1 MPQVHEA
8 IDGHRCASGHAPGRP
23 ETSVDP
29 TAGAARYGHRLLLS
43 LTWRRP
49 MKAVDSHLLTL
60 LKASSQFIV
69 PIYQR
74 LYSWQ
79 EAECAQLWSDIIRA
93 GSTSALGSH
102 FTGSIVYVAKDQAT
116 NTSAEPDLIID
127 GQQRVTTV
135 TLILAALAA
144 RLGMLPEGQREPW
157 DGFSPKKIRNRYLL
171 NDDEE
176 GERQFKLILSQSD
189 KQALIAILQGV
200 EPPRDMVTRVTENY
214 SFFERKLDEP
224 GLDLSVVC
232 RGLDKLVVVDV
243 ELQRGVDNPQL
254 VFEAMN
260 STGKKLSQADLIRN
274 YVLMDLPPKQQEKV
288 YSAYWRPMELEFAGA
303 QESQFDEF
311 VRHYLTIKSGEIPRL
326 DDIYD
331 AFKDHAAA
339 FTKADETIESLVI
352 ELRQYA
358 RRYCAMALGKETD
371 PRLQRAFKDLDQIK
385 ADVVYPFL
393 LEVYTDYELGTL
405 TRDAVLQIV
414 DLVTSYIFRRAVCRI
429 PTNSL
434 NKTFASFTSAV
445 RKDRYLDS
453 VKANFLSFKSYRRF
467 PTDSEFVA
475 DLKANDLYNFRRRSY
490 FLRMLENYGRKEHV
504 TIEDYTIEHIMPQNE
519 NLSVEW
525 QAALGGDWQDV
536 QAKYLHT
543 LGNLTLTGYN
553 SEYSD
558 HSFTKKRDIEGGF
571 KDSPLR
577 LNRGLGQLETWNA
590 VEIQDRGAR
599 LASEALE
606 IWSRPE
612 LPAETL
618 AEFEGKRAESDFTI
632 EDHPYLLPQ
641 PRRALFEHFSAE
653 VLALDPGITRHF
665 LKLYVAFKAETNFV
679 DVVPQ
684 KARPRLS
691 LNIPSEALH
700 DERNLAWD
708 VSGKGHWGNG
718 PTEVGLDEDS
728 DLGYI
733 VGLIRQAYE
742 FQMGGE

>member
-1 MPQVHEA
+1 V
-8 IDGHRCASGHAPGRP
+8 
-23 ETSVDP
+23 
-29 TAGAARYGHRLLLS
+29 
-43 LTWRRP
+43 
-49 MKAVDSHLLTL
+49 KAVDAHLLTL

-79 EAECAQLWSDIIRA
+79 EVECAQLWSDIIRA
-93 GSTSALGSH
+93 GSSSKLGSH

-116 NTSAEPDLIID
+116 NTSADPDLIID

-135 TLILAALAA
+135 TLILTALAD
-144 RLGMLPEGQREPW
+144 RLEQLPEDQREPW

-171 NDDEE
+171 NDDEDD
-176 GERQFKLILSQSD
+176 ERQFKVILSQSD
-189 KQALIAILQGV
+189 KQALIAILQGAD
-200 EPPRDMVTRVTENY
+200 PPGDMVTRVIDNY
-214 SFFERKLDEP
+214 EYFKEKLDDPSLE
-224 GLDLSVVC
+224 LAVVC

-243 ELQRGVDNPQL
+243 KLERGVDNPQL

-274 YVLMDLPPKQQEKV
+274 YVLMDLPPKEQEKL

-303 QESQFDEF
+303 EESQFDEF
-311 VRHYLTIKSGEIPRL
+311 VRHYLTIKTGEIPRL
-326 DDIYD
+326 GDIYD
-331 AFKDHAAA
+331 AFKGHAAA
-339 FTKADETIESLVI
+339 FTNADETIESLVI

-371 PRLQRAFKDLDQIK
+371 LRLRKAFMDLDQIK

-393 LEVYTDYELGTL
+393 LDVYTDYELGTL
-405 TRDAVLQIV
+405 TRDEVIEIV
-414 DLVTSYIFRRAVCRI
+414 EIVSSYIFRRAVCRV

-434 NKTFASFTSAV
+434 NKTFAGFSSSV
-445 RKDRYLDS
+445 RKDRYVDS
-453 VKANFLSFKSYRRF
+453 VKAHFVGLKSYRAF
-467 PTDSEFVA
+467 PADAEFLA
-475 DLKANDLYNFRRRSY
+475 ALKTSDLYNFRRRSY
-490 FLRMLENYGRKEHV
+490 FLRVLENYGRKEHV

-519 NLSVEW
+519 NLSKEW
-525 QAALGGDWQDV
+525 QAALGDDWQDV
-536 QAKYLHT
+536 QLKYLHT

-558 HSFTKKRDIEGGF
+558 HPFIKKRDMEGGF

-577 LNRGLGQLETWNA
+577 LNKGLGQLEAWN
-590 VEIQDRGAR
+590 VDEIKKRAAR
-599 LASEALE
+599 LAEDALA
-606 IWSRPE
+606 IWTRPQ
-612 LPAETL
+612 LPAEVL
-618 AEFEGKRAESDFTI
+618 AEFEEKRAEADFSI
-632 EDHPYLLPQ
+632 EDHAHLLPQ
-641 PRRALFEHFSAE
+641 LRRALFEKFSAE
-653 VLALDPGITRHF
+653 VLALDPGITRQF

-684 KARPRLS
+684 KARMRLT
-691 LNIPSEALH
+691 LNIPLEALR
-700 DERNLAWD
+700 DERGLAWD

-718 PTEVGLDEDS
+718 PSEVALDEDS

-733 VGLIRQAYE
+733 LGLVRQAFE

>member
-1 MPQVHEA
+1 
-8 IDGHRCASGHAPGRP
+8 
-23 ETSVDP
+23 
-29 TAGAARYGHRLLLS
+29 
-43 LTWRRP
+43 

-79 EAECAQLWSDIIRA
+79 EAECAQLWADIMRA
-93 GSTSALGSH
+93 GASSALGSH
-102 FTGSIVYVAKDQAT
+102 FTGSIVYVARDQAT

-135 TLILAALAA
+135 TLVLAALAA
-144 RLGMLPEGQREPW
+144 RLDTLPEDQREPW
-157 DGFSPKKIRNRYLL
+157 DGFSPRKIRNRYLL

-176 GERQFKLILSQSD
+176 GERQFKLILSQND
-189 KQALIAILQGV
+189 RQALIAILQGA
-200 EPPRDMVTRVTENY
+200 EPVSDVATRVIENY
-214 SFFERKLDEP
+214 AYFRRRLDDP
-224 GLDLSVVC
+224 RLDLSVVC

-243 ELQRGVDNPQL
+243 KLERGVDNPQL

-288 YSAYWRPMELEFAGA
+288 YSAYWRPMELEFSGA
-303 QESQFDEF
+303 EESQFDEF
-311 VRHYLTIKSGEIPRL
+311 VRHYLTVKTAEIPRL

-331 AFKDHAAA
+331 AFKDHATA
-339 FTKADETIESLVI
+339 FTDADETIESLVI

-371 PRLQRAFKDLDQIK
+371 PMLRRAFKDLDQIK

-393 LEVYTDYELGTL
+393 LDVYTDYEFGTL
-405 TRDAVLQIV
+405 TRDGVLQIV

-434 NKTFASFTSAV
+434 NKTFAGFSLAV
-445 RKDRYLDS
+445 RKDRYLES
-453 VKANFLSFKSYRRF
+453 VKAHFLGLKSYRRF
-467 PTDSEFVA
+467 PTDAEFVS
-475 DLKANDLYNFRRRSY
+475 DLKSSDLYNFRRRSY
-490 FLRMLENYGRKEHV
+490 FLRMLENYGRKERV

-519 NLSVEW
+519 NLSGEW
-525 QAALGGDWQDV
+525 QTALGDDWQDV
-536 QAKYLHT
+536 QLKYLHT
-543 LGNLTLTGYN
+543 FGNLTLTGYN

-558 HSFTKKRDIEGGF
+558 HAFAKKRDMEGGF

-577 LNRGLGQLETWNA
+577 LNKGLGQLESWNA
-590 VEIQDRGAR
+590 SEIQKRAAR
-599 LASEALE
+599 LADDALK
-606 IWSRPE
+606 IWARPE
-612 LPAETL
+612 LPAQTMT
-618 AEFEGKRAESDFTI
+618 EFEGKRAESDFSI
-632 EDHPYLLPQ
+632 EDHPHLLQQ
-641 PRRALFEHFSAE
+641 PRRALFEKFSAE
-653 VLALDPGITRHF
+653 VLALDPGITQQF
-665 LKLYVAFKAETNFV
+665 LKHYVAFKAETNFV

-684 KARPRLS
+684 KARLRLS
-691 LNIPSEALH
+691 LNIPIEALR
-700 DERNLAWD
+700 DERSLAWD

-718 PTEVGLDEDS
+718 PTEASLDEDT
-728 DLGYI
+728 DIGYI
-733 VGLIRQAYE
+733 IGLARQAFE

>member
-1 MPQVHEA
+1 
-8 IDGHRCASGHAPGRP
+8 
-23 ETSVDP
+23 
-29 TAGAARYGHRLLLS
+29 
-43 LTWRRP
+43 

-79 EAECAQLWSDIIRA
+79 EPECAQLWADIIRA
-93 GSTSALGSH
+93 GSTPTLGSH
-102 FTGSIVYVAKDQAT
+102 FTGSIVYVAKDQST
-116 NTSAEPDLIID
+116 NTSADPDLIID

-144 RLGMLPEGQREPW
+144 RLDALPEDQREPW
-157 DGFSPKKIRNRYLL
+157 DGFSPRKIRNRYLI

-189 KQALIAILQGV
+189 KQALIAILQGT
-200 EPPRDMVTRVTENY
+200 EPANDMVTRVIDNY
-214 SFFERKLDEP
+214 AYFTRKLEDP
-224 GLDLSVVC
+224 QVDLSVVS

-243 ELQRGVDNPQL
+243 KLERGVDNPQL

-274 YVLMDLPPKQQEKV
+274 YVLMDLPPKQQEKL

-303 QESQFDEF
+303 DESQFDEF
-311 VRHYLTIKSGEIPRL
+311 VRHYLTIKTGEIPRL
-326 DDIYD
+326 GDIYD
-331 AFKDHAAA
+331 AFKTHAVA
-339 FTKADETIESLVI
+339 FTGADETIESLVI

-358 RRYCAMALGKETD
+358 GRYCAMALGRESD
-371 PRLQRAFKDLDQIK
+371 PKLQRAFKDLDQIK

-393 LEVYTDYELGTL
+393 LEVYSDYELGTL
-405 TRDAVLQIV
+405 SRDDVLEVV

-434 NKTFASFTSAV
+434 NKTFAGFSSAV

-453 VKANFLSFKSYRRF
+453 VKAHFLTLKSYRRF
-467 PTDSEFVA
+467 PKDNEFLDA
-475 DLKANDLYNFRRRSY
+475 LKSSDLYNFRRRSY
-490 FLRMLENYGRKEHV
+490 FLRVLENHGRKEHV
-504 TIEDYTIEHIMPQNE
+504 TIEDYTIEHILPQNDK
-519 NLSVEW
+519 LSTAW
-525 QAALGGDWQDV
+525 QAALGDDWQDV
-536 QAKYLHT
+536 QQKYLHT

-558 HSFTKKRDIEGGF
+558 HSFAKKRDMEGGF
-571 KDSPLR
+571 RDSPLR
-577 LNRGLGQLETWNA
+577 LNKGLGQLESWNA
-590 VEIQDRGAR
+590 EEIQKRAAW
-599 LASEALE
+599 LADDALK
-606 IWSRPE
+606 IWTMPQLAPE
-612 LPAETL
+612 VLE
-618 AEFEGKRAESDFTI
+618 EFEEARAESDFSI
-632 EDHPYLLPQ
+632 EDHPHLLPQ
-641 PRRALFEHFSAE
+641 PRRALFEKFSDE
-653 VLALDPGITRHF
+653 VLALDPGITQQF

-684 KARPRLS
+684 KARMRLS
-691 LNIPSEALH
+691 LNIPLEVLH

-718 PTEVGLDEDS
+718 PTEVALDEDS
-728 DLGYI
+728 DLSYI
-733 VGLIRQAYE
+733 LGLVRQAFEY
-742 FQMGGE
+742 QMGGE

>member
-1 MPQVHEA
+1 
-8 IDGHRCASGHAPGRP
+8 
-23 ETSVDP
+23 
-29 TAGAARYGHRLLLS
+29 
-43 LTWRRP
+43 
-49 MKAVDSHLLTL
+49 LLTL
-60 LKASSQFIV
+60 LKKSNQFIV

-79 EAECAQLWSDIIRA
+79 EAECAQLWDDVVRA
-93 GSTSALGSH
+93 GSSPALGSH
-102 FTGSIVYVAKDQAT
+102 FTGSIVYVAKGQAT

-135 TLILAALAA
+135 TLILAAMAA
-144 RLGMLPEGQREPW
+144 RLEKLPDGEREPW
-157 DGFSPKKIRNRYLL
+157 DGFSPRKIRNRYLL

-189 KQALIAILQGV
+189 RQALIAIVQGV
-200 EPPRDMVTRVTENY
+200 EPASDMVTRVIDNY
-214 SFFERKLDEP
+214 AYFERRLEDP
-224 GLDLSVVC
+224 GVDLSVVC

-243 ELQRGVDNPQL
+243 KLERGVDNPQL

-274 YVLMDLPPKQQEKV
+274 YVLMDLPPKQQEKL
-288 YSAYWRPMELEFAGA
+288 YQSYWRPMELDFAGA
-303 QESQFDEF
+303 EESQFDEF
-311 VRHYLTIKSGEIPRL
+311 VRHYLTIKTSEIPRL
-326 DDIYD
+326 GDIYD
-331 AFKDHAAA
+331 AFKSHSAA
-339 FTKADETIESLVI
+339 FTAAEETIESLVI

-358 RRYCAMALGKETD
+358 RRYCAMALGRETD
-371 PRLQRAFKDLDQIK
+371 LKLLRAFKDLDQIK

-434 NKTFASFTSAV
+434 NKTFAGFSSAV

-453 VKANFLSFKSYRRF
+453 VKAQFLSFKSYRRF
-467 PTDSEFVA
+467 PTDTEFAA
-475 DLKANDLYNFRRRSY
+475 DLKVNDLYNFRRRSY
-490 FLRMLENYGRKEHV
+490 FLRMLENHRRKEHV

-525 QAALGGDWQDV
+525 QAALGEDWQDV

-558 HSFTKKRDIEGGF
+558 HSFTKKRDMEGGF

-577 LNRGLGQLETWNA
+577 LNKGLGQLETWNA
-590 VEIQDRGAR
+590 QEIGERAER
-599 LASEALE
+599 LSEDALQV
-606 IWSRPE
+606 WTMPC
-612 LPAETL
+612 LPAEIL
-618 AEFEGKRAESDFTI
+618 QEFGEARAESDFSI
-632 EDHPYLLPQ
+632 EDHPYLLSQ
-641 PRRALFEHFSAE
+641 QRRALFERFSAE
-653 VLALDPGITRHF
+653 VLALDPGVTQQF

-684 KARPRLS
+684 KARMRLS
-691 LNIPSEALH
+691 LNIPLEALH
-700 DERNLAWD
+700 DERGLAWD
-708 VSGKGHWGNG
+708 VSDKGHWGNG
-718 PTEVGLDEDS
+718 PTEVALDETS
-728 DLGYI
+728 DLTYI
-733 VGLIRQAYE
+733 VGLVRQAFE
-742 FQMGGE
+742 LQMGGE